1 MKKYKG
7 IIFDLDG
14 VICHTDKY
22 HYLAWKKLADE
33 LEIDFDE
40 EFNNRFRGVSREA
53 CLNMLLES
61 ADITATKEEKTQLC
75 DRKNGYYKEL
85 LKEMSKKD
93 LSEEVKST
101 LDKLKAEGYKMAI
114 GSSSK
119 NVSII
124 LKRLGLEDF
133 FDKIS
138 DGNNISK
145 SKPDPEV
152 FVVAAEMLNLS
163 AKDCLVVEDAEAGIE
178 AAEAGGFDS
187 AGLGEASK
195 YSKTTYKLN
204 NFKEILDIV

>member
-1 MKKYKG
+1 
-7 IIFDLDG
+7 
-14 VICHTDKY
+14 
-22 HYLAWKKLADE
+22 
-33 LEIDFDE
+33 
-40 EFNNRFRGVSREA
+40 
-53 CLNMLLES
+53 
-61 ADITATKEEKTQLC
+61 
-75 DRKNGYYKEL
+75 
-85 LKEMSKKD
+85 
-93 LSEEVKST
+93 
-101 LDKLKAEGYKMAI
+101 MAI

-195 YSKTTYKLN
+195 YNKTTYKLN

>member
-61 ADITATKEEKTQLC
+61 ADIIATKEEKTQLC

-93 LSEEVKST
+93 LSEKVKST
-101 LDKLKAEGYKMAI
+101 LDKLKAKGYKMAI

>member
-22 HYLAWKKLADE
+22 HYLAWKQLADE

-75 DRKNGYYKEL
+75 YLKNGYYKEL

>member
-1 MKKYKG
+1 MKNYKG

>member
-22 HYLAWKKLADE
+22 HYLAWKQLADE

-152 FVVAAEMLNLS
+152 FVVATEMLNLS

>member
-1 MKKYKG
+1 M
-7 IIFDLDG
+7 
-14 VICHTDKY
+14 
-22 HYLAWKKLADE
+22 
-33 LEIDFDE
+33 
-40 EFNNRFRGVSREA
+40 
-53 CLNMLLES
+53 
-61 ADITATKEEKTQLC
+61 
-75 DRKNGYYKEL
+75 
-85 LKEMSKKD
+85 
-93 LSEEVKST
+93 SEEVKST

-145 SKPDPEV
+145 
-152 FVVAAEMLNLS
+152 
-163 AKDCLVVEDAEAGIE
+163 
-178 AAEAGGFDS
+178 
-187 AGLGEASK
+187 

>member
-163 AKDCLVVEDAEAGIE
+163 AKDCLVVEDVEAGIE

-195 YSKTTYKLN
+195 YNKTTYKLN

>member
-61 ADITATKEEKTQLC
+61 ADIIATKEEKTQWC

-93 LSEEVKST
+93 LSEKVKST

>member
-1 MKKYKG
+1 
-7 IIFDLDG
+7 
-14 VICHTDKY
+14 
-22 HYLAWKKLADE
+22 
-33 LEIDFDE
+33 
-40 EFNNRFRGVSREA
+40 
-53 CLNMLLES
+53 
-61 ADITATKEEKTQLC
+61 
-75 DRKNGYYKEL
+75 
-85 LKEMSKKD
+85 MSKKD

-145 SKPDPEV
+145 SKLDPEV

>member
-195 YSKTTYKLN
+195 YSKTTYKVN